1 MVRYAQVP
9 WLGEKDASNSSNKRL
24 ASFSVQ
30 QMKNVSDA
38 VVVGA
43 GPVGCFAAMNLA
55 KLGLDTTVFEEHA
68 EIGVPTHCAGHLSI
82 PSLKNLGLYPLPQG
96 IVENTFSA
104 ANFYSPNGTKLTVR
118 VRRPVTCAVNREL
131 FDKFLAGKVEA
142 AGARFRLS
150 SRVHSLIINDGFV
163 AGVNAK
169 QEDGNESQVSSKI
182 VIDAEGI
189 SSRLLRQAG
198 LAPLKGERLVYA
210 VETEMEN
217 IRNVEE
223 DTVEVFLGRNYAPGF
238 YAWIIPR
245 RDGTAKVGLAAK
257 KGNPKELLQRLVHKH
272 PVASKHLAGARVTRM
287 AFHPI
292 TLGGPV
298 SKAYASGFVAVGDV
312 ASQVKPTTG
321 GGVVFGLTCA
331 RIAAE
336 VIQGALEKDNFSAD
350 YLGLYQKRVVDA
362 LGFDFNVMLKAR
374 RFLDS
379 LSDEKLDEALQ
390 FCNRLRLDKA
400 LRDIDEIDFQGQTLL
415 RALTKPAAF
424 TALAYFL
431 VLYLT
436 ANP

>member
-1 MVRYAQVP
+1 
-9 WLGEKDASNSSNKRL
+9 
-24 ASFSVQ
+24 
-30 QMKNVSDA
+30 MKIASDA

-43 GPVGCFAAMNLA
+43 GPVGCFAAMKLA
-55 KLGLDTTVFEEHA
+55 KLGLATTVFEEHA
-68 EIGVPTHCAGHLSI
+68 EIGVPSHCAGHLSI
-82 PSLKNLGLYPLPQG
+82 RSLKNLGLYPLPDG

-104 ANFYSPNGTKLTVR
+104 ANFYSPNGTKMTVR
-118 VRRPVTCAVNREL
+118 AKRPLTCSLNKEL
-131 FDKFLAGKVEA
+131 FDKYLAEKAEA
-142 AGARFRLS
+142 AGARFTLS
-150 SRVHSLIINDGFV
+150 ARIRSLAIKDGFV
-163 AGVNAK
+163 TGVNAEQK
-169 QEDGNESQVSSKI
+169 DGSESQVSAKI
-182 VIDAEGI
+182 VVDAEGV

-198 LAPLKGERLVYA
+198 LAPLKSEKMVYA

-217 IRNVEE
+217 IHNVEE
-223 DTVEVFLGRNYAPGF
+223 DAVEVFAGRNYAPGF

-257 KGNPKELLQRLVHKH
+257 KGNPKELLERLMHKH
-272 PVASKHLAGARVTRM
+272 PVASKQLAGARVTRM

-292 TLGGPV
+292 TLGGPI
-298 SKAYASGFVAVGDV
+298 SKAYANGFIAVGDV

>member
-1 MVRYAQVP
+1 
-9 WLGEKDASNSSNKRL
+9 
-24 ASFSVQ
+24 
-30 QMKNVSDA
+30 MKNVSDA

-55 KLGLDTTVFEEHA
+55 KLGVATTVFEEHA

-82 PSLKNLGLYPLPQG
+82 RSLKNLGLYPLPEG

-118 VRRPVTCAVNREL
+118 VKRPVTCAVNREL
-131 FDKFLAGKVEA
+131 FDKFLAEKAETS
-142 AGARFRLS
+142 GAHFRLS
-150 SRVHSLIINDGFV
+150 TRIRSLAINDGFV
-163 AGVNAK
+163 TGVNLE
-169 QEDGNESQVSSKI
+169 QEGTVDAQVSSKI
-182 VIDAEGI
+182 VVDAEGI

-210 VETEMEN
+210 VEAEMEN
-217 IRNVEE
+217 VRNVEQ
-223 DTVEVFLGRNYAPGF
+223 DAVEVFLGRNYAPGF

-245 RDGTAKVGLAAK
+245 RDGTAKVGLATK
-257 KGNPKELLQRLVHKH
+257 KGNPKELLQRLMHKH
-272 PVASKHLAGARVTRM
+272 PVASKQLAVARVTRI

-292 TLGGPV
+292 TLGGPI
-298 SKAYASGFVAVGDV
+298 SKAYANGFIAVGDV

-321 GGVVFGLTCA
+321 GGVIFGLTCA

-336 VIQGALEKDNFSAD
+336 VIRGALEKEEFSAD
-350 YLGLYQKRVVDA
+350 YLGLYQKRFVDV
-362 LGFDFNVMLKAR
+362 LGFDFNVMLRAR

-379 LSDEKLDEALQ
+379 LSDEKLDDALR
-390 FCNRLRLDKA
+390 FCNRLGLDKA
-400 LRDIDEIDFQGQTLL
+400 LRDVDEIDFQGQTLL
-415 RALTKPAAF
+415 KALTKPAAF
-424 TALAYFL
+424 TALVYFL